1 MDKKSR
7 TPVEALNAA
16 IAHFGTL
23 SAMAAALPG
32 VKSYQVIQ
40 QWRENGVPV
49 EHCSAIEMATN
60 GGVTRQELRPDDW
73 QRIWPELLTDR
84 SKTKKPVVLADQR
97 AA

>member
-1 MDKKSR
+1 MDTKSR
-7 TPVEALNAA
+7 TPLEALNAA

-49 EHCSAIEMATN
+49 EHCAAIELATD
-60 GGVTRQELRPDDW
+60 GQVTRQELRPADW
-73 QRIWPELLTDR
+73 QRIWPELDTEH
-84 SKTKKPVVLADQR
+84 R
-97 AA
+97 AAA